1 MRPLVTFSLLACL
14 ALPLGACSE
23 GKTADVPKAE
33 RRAVVVA
40 PVHYRARTPERS
52 FVGSVR
58 PRIEADLGFRV
69 AGKIAERLVQ
79 SGEVVKAGQPLA
91 RLDPTD
97 FVLQKQQAD
106 AEYTAAKESL
116 AQNEAQSQR
125 NEVLKRNGWVTQAT
139 VDAQNTATAE
149 ARGRLDR
156 ASRARDLAANQLA
169 YSVLAADS
177 DGVITATLGEPG
189 QVVAAG
195 TLVMRLARAG
205 EREAV
210 IAVPEALVEQV
221 RGGTASV
228 SLWSAPGKR
237 YQATL
242 REFSASA
249 DAATRTFPA
258 RFTIRDADE
267 AVIIGLTATVTI
279 AEPETTKV
287 ARLPISALFDQGS
300 GPSLWI
306 VNRDTGALTLK
317 PVKLAGYDGGDVLLA
332 GGVDENELAVALG
345 VQKLDAA
352 QQVRIVETR
361 G

>member
-1 MRPLVTFSLLACL
+1 MRPPLTFLLLASL

-23 GKTADVPKAE
+23 GKTANAPRAE

-40 PVHYRARTPERS
+40 PVHYLARTPQRS

-58 PRIEADLGFRV
+58 PRIETDLGFRV

-79 SGEVVKAGQPLA
+79 SGEVVRAGQALA

-106 AEYTAAKESL
+106 AEFAAAKESL

-125 NEVLKRNGWVTQAT
+125 NEVLKKSGWVTQAS
-139 VDAQNTATAE
+139 VDTQNAATAE
-149 ARGRLDR
+149 ARARLDR

-169 YSVLAADS
+169 YSVLTADS

-189 QVVAAG
+189 LVVAAG
-195 TLVMRLARAG
+195 TPVMRLARAG

-221 RGGTASV
+221 RKGTATV
-228 SLWSAPGKR
+228 TLWSAPGKR

-249 DAATRTFPA
+249 DTATRTFPA

-279 AEPETTKV
+279 DEPETAKV

-306 VNRDTGALTLK
+306 VDRDTGALTLK
-317 PVKLAGYDGGDVLLA
+317 AVKLAGFDGSDVLLSSGA
-332 GGVDENELAVALG
+332 DENDLAVALG

-361 G
+361 S